1 MTRVAVVQDGS
12 IPYDPGATAAKAV
25 SLLEEAVAEGAEL
38 VVFPEAFLGGYP
50 KGLTFGAPV
59 GTRTRAGREEF
70 LRYAN

>member
-1 MTRVAVVQDGS
+1 MAIILAAADSPAGHAARDFAVQ
-12 IPYDPGATAAKAV
+12 
-25 SLLEEAVAEGAEL
+25 EARRLDTEL
-38 VVFPEAFLGGYP
+38 VVFPGAFLGGYP